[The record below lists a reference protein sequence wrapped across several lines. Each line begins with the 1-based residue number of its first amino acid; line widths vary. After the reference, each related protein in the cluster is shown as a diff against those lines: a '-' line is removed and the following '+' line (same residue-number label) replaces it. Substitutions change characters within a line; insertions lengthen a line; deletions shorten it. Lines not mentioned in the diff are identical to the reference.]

1 MWVRSIKKFD
11 TSFNNSEYHTS
22 LLKDMP
28 RKSKKISN
36 ELVQP
41 ALAQIPFDGVS
52 PAEALEEVQQGELIE
67 IADMS
72 PAWVAWGLS
81 IYSAFQPFDELGDN
95 AMAAI
100 MAALLDALLAVGK
113 IFIDF
118 NFETNIGSIEH
129 SGGTTFP
136 YTVDEKGQVHW
147 DGLVRCLTYGSKN
160 PTGLNEHGCGLKTS
174 LAILDPKNEI
184 WEIWIKILVNSTLMY
199 FRVKAPYSNKMRITR
214 ESSWPGKDT
223 TAEPGSFIKFPI
235 NKEHFKCLYASKGA
249 KMNDLKDLHSRIK
262 CHFSHVWMK
271 VPPYVNGGIN
281 IIYNGERI
289 LPFSFISPEVN
300 EFVESMKKC
309 EFELST
315 GAVIKLEEINLK
327 PNARKILGSYTF
339 KYAMEANGVYIF
351 KNGREVEKVNGGE
364 LYKRFFGAAPDNHHN
379 GRIVIINMT
388 GKQEQLPPTVPTKN
402 RFGISALF
410 DEFIDLSS
418 KHITPFAKREHISEE
433 MDVIT
438 YRQRRE
444 NTLKTLDDKFTLEQ
458 EKTLSLS
465 DTIRTPPIDLIETR
479 GNNLSIM
486 EFKATT
492 VLRTEHIAQL
502 AFNCMLASSSKEAE
516 NKTVK
521 PVLVLRSMDDNKAA
535 VSDMHKEYLR
545 ILSEK
550 FNYKVSIRNTKD
562 DVLYST

>member
-1 MWVRSIKKFD
+1 MPPKLKK
-11 TSFNNSEYHTS
+11 
-22 LLKDMP
+22 LAKAV
-28 RKSKKISN
+28 I
-36 ELVQP
+36 QP
-41 ALAQIPFDGVS
+41 ALVEVPYNGTS
-52 PAEALEEVQQGELIE
+52 PAEVLQEGEFIE
-67 IADMS
+67 IADML
-72 PAWVAWGLS
+72 PAWTAWASS
-81 IYSAFQPFDELGDN
+81 IYSAFQPFDEIGDN

-100 MAALLDALLAVGK
+100 MAAFLDALHQAVGK
-113 IFIDF
+113 IYIDF
-118 NFETNIGSIEH
+118 NFETNMGSIEH

-136 YTVDEKGQVHW
+136 HTVDENGQVRW

-174 LAILDPKNEI
+174 LAILDPKNET
-184 WEIWIKILVNSTLMY
+184 WEIWIKLVVNGVLMY
-199 FRVKAPYSNKMRITR
+199 FRVKAPYSSKMKITR
-214 ESSWPGKDT
+214 ESSWAGKDS

-235 NKEHFKCLYASKGA
+235 NKTHFKGLYASKDA
-249 KMNDLKDLHSRIK
+249 KMNDLKDLHNRIK

-271 VPPYVNGGIN
+271 VEPYINGGIN
-281 IIYNGERI
+281 IMYNGVRVP
-289 LPFSFISPEVN
+289 PFSFISQEVN
-300 EFVESMKKC
+300 EFVEGRRVC

-315 GAVIKLEEINLK
+315 GAVVKLEEINLK
-327 PNARKILGSYTF
+327 SNARKIPSSYTF

-351 KNGREVEKVNGGE
+351 KNGREIEKVNGGE
-364 LYKRFFGAAPDNHHN
+364 LYKRFFGASPDNHHN
-379 GRIVIINMT
+379 GRIVILNMT

-410 DEFIDLSS
+410 DEFIELSS
-418 KHITPFAKREHISEE
+418 NCITPFAKREHVSEE

-444 NTLKTLDDKFTLEQ
+444 NTLKTVDDKFTLEQ

-465 DTIRTPPIDLIETR
+465 DTVRTPPIDLIETW
-479 GNNLSIM
+479 GNNMSIM

-492 VLRTEHIAQL
+492 VVRTEHIAQL

-545 ILSEK
+545 IVSEK
-550 FNYKVSIRNTKD
+550 LNFKLSIRNTKD
-562 DVLYST
+562 EVLYTS